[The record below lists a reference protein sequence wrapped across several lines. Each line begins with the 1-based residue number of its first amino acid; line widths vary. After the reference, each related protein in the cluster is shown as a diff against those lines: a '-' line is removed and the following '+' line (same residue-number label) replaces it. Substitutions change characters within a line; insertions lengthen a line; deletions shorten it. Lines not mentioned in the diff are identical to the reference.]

1 MMLIKSYL
9 VGKIKKHPWKLVV
22 KPSVGDVDI
31 LLDLKLVFLARLHIL
46 EKHLNVIVLA
56 KTKTKT
62 KTKIKIKTKTRSTS
76 TWSSRSGRDCSC
88 TETRLVGD
96 FKKLCPRVA
105 DRAPAQ
111 LLPPCS
117 VPMQCITG

>member
-31 LLDLKLVFLARLHIL
+31 LLDLKLVLLAGLHVL

-62 KTKIKIKTKTRSTS
+62 KIKIKTKTRWDQSELST
-76 TWSSRSGRDCSC
+76 
-88 TETRLVGD
+88 VYY
-96 FKKLCPRVA
+96 
-105 DRAPAQ
+105 
-111 LLPPCS
+111 
-117 VPMQCITG
+117 I

>member
-9 VGKIKKHPWKLVV
+9 VGKIKNHPCKLVV

-31 LLDLKLVFLARLHIL
+31 LLDLKLVLLARLHIL

-56 KTKTKT
+56 KTKT

-88 TETRLVGD
+88 TETRLIGD
-96 FKKLCPRVA
+96 FKN
-105 DRAPAQ
+105 
-111 LLPPCS
+111 S
-117 VPMQCITG
+117 VPRWQNLAAFRWGQKWL

>member
-31 LLDLKLVFLARLHIL
+31 LLDLKLVLLARLHIL
-46 EKHLNVIVLA
+46 EKHLSVIVLA
-56 KTKTKT
+56 KTKTKS
-62 KTKIKIKTKTRSTS
+62 KTKTKTRSTS

-96 FKKLCPRVA
+96 FKN
-105 DRAPAQ
+105 
-111 LLPPCS
+111 S
-117 VPMQCITG
+117 VPMYYRMMISFW

>member
-9 VGKIKKHPWKLVV
+9 VGKIKNHPWKLVV

-31 LLDLKLVFLARLHIL
+31 FLDLKLVLLARLHIL

-56 KTKTKT
+56 KTKT
-62 KTKIKIKTKTRSTS
+62 KTKTRSTS

-96 FKKLCPRVA
+96 FKN
-105 DRAPAQ
+105 
-111 LLPPCS
+111 S
-117 VPMQCITG
+117 VPGWQNLAAFRWGQK

>member
-9 VGKIKKHPWKLVV
+9 VGKIENHPWKLVV

-31 LLDLKLVFLARLHIL
+31 LLDLKLVLLARLHIL

-56 KTKTKT
+56 NTKTKT
-62 KTKIKIKTKTRSTS
+62 KTKTKTRSTS

-96 FKKLCPRVA
+96 FKKNSL
-105 DRAPAQ
+105 
-111 LLPPCS
+111 
-117 VPMQCITG
+117 PMQCITG

>member
-9 VGKIKKHPWKLVV
+9 VGKIENHSSKLVV

-31 LLDLKLVFLARLHIL
+31 LLDLKLVLLAGLYIL

-62 KTKIKIKTKTRSTS
+62 KTKTRSTS

-96 FKKLCPRVA
+96 LK
-105 DRAPAQ
+105 
-111 LLPPCS
+111 
-117 VPMQCITG
+117 